1 MKIYRLRVSPSQIA
15 GLVVIAIIAVLTGLA
30 IQSEPAR
37 AADPATQPAT
47 QPSQLDLSGASQVA
61 DERRAFIATQA
72 GQLDLQPGARG
83 PARGPAT
90 RGALETADQPHPKVG
105 RGGATQPAFET
116 MHESFLARGKAG
128 PIGVLFLGD
137 SITQLWTRAPDIYK
151 SHYDQY
157 QPANFGIGGDLTQH
171 VLWRIANGELDNISP
186 KVVVLLIGT
195 NNIGYPNDQIIA
207 GDKKIIEQI
216 HLKLPNTKL
225 LILGIF
231 PRGNDPASP
240 ATAALRAKLQAVNA
254 ELAKLDDGKQTRYLE
269 IWNQFLDKD
278 GILQPDIM
286 NDYLHPTVKGYQIW
300 ADAMQ
305 PLLDEMMK

>member
-1 MKIYRLRVSPSQIA
+1 MKTSRWNISPTRGG
-15 GLVVIAIIAVLTGLA
+15 GLVVIAIIALFGALA
-30 IQSEPAR
+30 IPSDRAR
-37 AADPATQPAT
+37 GADPATQPAT
-47 QPSQLDLSGASQVA
+47 QPGA
-61 DERRAFIATQA
+61 T
-72 GQLDLQPGARG
+72 GN
-83 PARGPAT
+83 ARGPAT
-90 RGALETADQPHPKVG
+90 RRAPLESADQPHPKVG
-105 RGGATQPAFET
+105 RGGTTQPAFET

-186 KVVVLLIGT
+186 KVVVLMIGT
-195 NNIGYPNDQIIA
+195 NNIGYPTDQIIA

-216 HLKLPNTKL
+216 HQKLPNTKL

-231 PRGNDPASP
+231 PRGHDPADP
-240 ATAALRAKLQAVNA
+240 ATASMRTKLQAVNA

-286 NDYLHPTVKGYQIW
+286 ADYLHPTVKGYQIW
-300 ADAMQ
+300 ADTMQ
-305 PLLDEMMK
+305 PLLDEMMKQ